1 MKILITGAEGM
12 LGRTLMRRLSAHACQ
27 GTDLGDCDITRA
39 ADVDALVSA
48 SEADVVIHAAA
59 MTAVDDC
66 ETQEELAFAVNATGS
81 ANVAEACERHG
92 ARLIGISTDYVFS
105 GDLDRPYH
113 EADETGPRTVYGQSK
128 LAGERL
134 IQSRCS
140 NSLIVRVAWLYGPG
154 GPSFVHTML
163 RLGGLEGDPLKVVDD
178 QIGAPTS
185 TDAVAGG
192 IANVLSAPMT
202 GVMHLTC
209 EGETSWFGLTQE
221 IFRLAGLSRP
231 VEPCTTDQFPRPAPR
246 PANSRL
252 DNRVLAEHGLPAM
265 PEWRQAL
272 AAFCQENPNG

>member
-12 LGRTLMRRLSAHACQ
+12 LGRTLIRRLSDHTCQ

-39 ADVDALVSA
+39 DDVDALVGA
-48 SEADVVIHAAA
+48 AQPDVVIHAAA

-66 ETQEELAFAVNATGS
+66 QTQTELAFAVNATGS
-81 ANVAEACERHG
+81 GNVAAACERHG

-113 EADETGPRTVYGQSK
+113 EADETGPQTVYGRSK
-128 LAGERL
+128 LEGERL
-134 IQSRCS
+134 IQGRCS

-163 RLGGLEGDPLKVVDD
+163 RLGGQEGDPLNVVDD
-178 QIGAPTS
+178 QIGNPTS

-192 IANVLSAPMT
+192 MAHVLSSEIT

-209 EGETSWFGLTQE
+209 EGETSWHGLTQE
-221 IFRLAGLSRP
+221 IFRLAGLSRSFQ
-231 VEPCTTDQFPRPAPR
+231 PCTTDQFPRPAPR

-252 DNRVLAEHGLPAM
+252 DNRVLAEHSLPPM
-265 PEWRQAL
+265 PDWRQAL
-272 AAFCQENPNG
+272 AAFLQENPHG